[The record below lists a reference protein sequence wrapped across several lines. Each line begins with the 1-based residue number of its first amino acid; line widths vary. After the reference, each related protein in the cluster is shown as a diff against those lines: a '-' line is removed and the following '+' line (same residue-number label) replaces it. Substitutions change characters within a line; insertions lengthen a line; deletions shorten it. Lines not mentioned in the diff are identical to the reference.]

1 MKTKDELN
9 ALKKEVEAMDKK
21 LSELND
27 DELKIVI
34 GGLRDDLPKIN
45 PDERYIMKTE
55 APLGTDLRFEKPT
68 GPDQQYEINIYK
80 NTIDKNRPG

>member
-34 GGLRDDLPKIN
+34 GGLRNLPQKN
-45 PDERYIMKTE
+45 PDERYIMKLA
-55 APLGTDLRFEKPT
+55 APAGNGMGFEIPSDE
-68 GPDQQYEINIYK
+68 PNQYDIHIYENK
-80 NTIDKNRPG
+80 IDKNRPG